1 MLTTRKAK
9 HVSPLSN
16 FAHNA
21 KAADKKAVYTHALQ
35 EAKEEQLR
43 MIESVAKVSQPRL
56 QG

>member
-1 MLTTRKAK
+1 MFAGKTT

-21 KAADKKAVYTHALQ
+21 KAECKKSIYIKALQ

-43 MIESVAKVSQPRL
+43 MIQEGRKILAQTASV
-56 QG
+56 